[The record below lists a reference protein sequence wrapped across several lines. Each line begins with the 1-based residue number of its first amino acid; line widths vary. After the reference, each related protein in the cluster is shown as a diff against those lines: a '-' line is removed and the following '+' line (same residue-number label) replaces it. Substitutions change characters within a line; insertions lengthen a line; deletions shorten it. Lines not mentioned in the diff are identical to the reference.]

1 MRPLYVMPLLALG
14 CAPVSD
20 DLDTGTLEVSWTVGP
35 DGCEAAGVTDVAVT
49 LGGTLMGSA
58 SCEVGLTS
66 LPRIQAGQHTMQVLG
81 LDADGVERYA
91 SDYEQIMVLEG
102 KTTSVEQQVLTAL
115 TARLDVT
122 WYFGNGRLCGTNDV
136 ADISIDIWE
145 DGYLAAE
152 QVAPCDDSESRLTG
166 LPGGDYLVDVAALD
180 DNGEAWFTG
189 TAEVNLEKGDQ
200 GDLEVRLD
208 AIAGK
213 SRD

>member
-1 MRPLYVMPLLALG
+1 MPLYIRRLHDAT
-14 CAPVSD
+14 S
-20 DLDTGTLEVSWTVGP
+20 
-35 DGCEAAGVTDVAVT
+35 CEEFLVTMATDVLVN
-49 LGGTLMGSA
+49 
-58 SCEVGLTS
+58 
-66 LPRIQAGQHTMQVLG
+66 AGK
-81 LDADGVERYA
+81 APSR
-91 SDYEQIMVLEG
+91 
-102 KTTSVEQQVLTAL
+102 
-115 TARLDVT
+115 
-122 WYFGNGRLCGTNDV
+122 CGTNDV